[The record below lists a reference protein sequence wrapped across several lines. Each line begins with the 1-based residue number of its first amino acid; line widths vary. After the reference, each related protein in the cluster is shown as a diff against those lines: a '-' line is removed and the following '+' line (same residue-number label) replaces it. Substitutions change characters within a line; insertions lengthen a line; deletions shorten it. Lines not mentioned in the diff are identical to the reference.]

1 MKDLQLEMM
10 ELDLK
15 ELQEQIKEKRYE
27 LIFNETGLQKSE
39 VSIGEWKC
47 EDSPIGYCVYDNI
60 EDIYHDHCVFCEKP
74 EERG

>member
-27 LIFNETGLQKSE
+27 LIFNETGLQKA
-39 VSIGEWKC
+39 KC
-47 EDSPIGYCVYDNI
+47 LLGSGNAKILQ
-60 EDIYHDHCVFCEKP
+60 
-74 EERG
+74 